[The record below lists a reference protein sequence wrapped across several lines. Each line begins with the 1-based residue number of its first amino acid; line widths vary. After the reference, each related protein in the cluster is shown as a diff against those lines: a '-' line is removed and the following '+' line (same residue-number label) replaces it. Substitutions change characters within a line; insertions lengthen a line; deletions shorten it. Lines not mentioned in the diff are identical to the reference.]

1 MTVVDMAPVRMAA
14 PVESVMW
21 MSPADGLWVAA
32 LGGEYLGMVEVVGE
46 RYVSTDERGENVG
59 TFTDLMSAQV
69 SLEPGSELNTQA
81 RENRIERAAR
91 NLTVIVIASSLAA
104 LGFLFAGVMQ

>member
-1 MTVVDMAPVRMAA
+1 MTVVDMAPARMM
-14 PVESVMW
+14 ETIDSVVW
-21 MSPADGLWVAA
+21 MSPADDLWVAA
-32 LGGEYLGMVEVVGE
+32 VAGEYLGMVEVVGE
-46 RYVSTDERGENVG
+46 RFVATDERGENVG
-59 TFTDLMSAQV
+59 TFLDLLSAQV

-91 NLTVIVIASSLAA
+91 NLTVVVIASSVAA